1 MRYGSVCSGIE
12 AASVA
17 WHGLGWQPAWFAE
30 IEPFPSA
37 VLSHRFPEVANLG
50 DMTKIARGV
59 LTGEVEAPDVLVGG
73 TPCQAFSVAGM
84 REGLADARGQLTIKF
99 VELADAID
107 LVRVRRGAESSV
119 IVWENVPG
127 VLSSKDNA
135 FGCLLAALAGEDD
148 ALVPPGGGKWS
159 NAGYVLGPARAIAWR
174 VLDAQYFGVAQRRRR
189 LFVVASASERVD
201 PIRVLFEFQGGRGT
215 VATDE
220 SRKGGRSCL
229 AGGGALYRFRRTDS
243 YAKDVTSSTLTA
255 RDYKDARDLVV
266 MNDGRVRGLC
276 AEEYEWLQGFP
287 IGWTDIS
294 GATQGKR
301 KKALGNSMAVP
312 CMAWIG
318 SRIKQEV
325 RA

>member
-17 WHGLGWQPAWFAE
+17 WHPMGWRAAWLAE

-37 VLSHRFPEVANLG
+37 VLAHRFPEVANLG

-135 FGCLLAALAGEDD
+135 FGCFLAALAGEDD
-148 ALVPPGGGKWS
+148 ALVPPGGGQM
-159 NAGYVLGPARAIAWR
+159 V
-174 VLDAQYFGVAQRRRR
+174 
-189 LFVVASASERVD
+189 ERW
-201 PIRVLFEFQGGRGT
+201 
-215 VATDE
+215 
-220 SRKGGRSCL
+220 
-229 AGGGALYRFRRTDS
+229 
-243 YAKDVTSSTLTA
+243 
-255 RDYKDARDLVV
+255 
-266 MNDGRVRGLC
+266 LC
-276 AEEYEWLQGFP
+276 AWTRACNRLARPRRP
-287 IGWTDIS
+287 IFRS
-294 GATQGKR
+294 GPTTPPC
-301 KKALGNSMAVP
+301 VP
-312 CMAWIG
+312 CRKCSKGLRSTIG
-318 SRIKQEV
+318 TF
-325 RA
+325 